1 MNMTKLIL
9 SVYLSAKL
17 WFSAQSTFTLSLNQA
32 KKFILEYQRLLPS
45 KSLLMQLF
53 MDLLD
58 TWLKTTV
65 ISSRSLYVLSIMMLT
80 INSILKVSFQTEHS
94 SSVKAW
100 KWHCCLHTDSFLG
113 FQTNIIIICYQGGLR
128 VTLHLLFYLS
138 NQSIKSSLTSW
149 PSSSSSSSS
158 SSGQELSNSQNIST
172 RFSQQCHELV
182 LWHCPNNEI
191 VWRLPQQMLNMF
203 TP

>member
-1 MNMTKLIL
+1 
-9 SVYLSAKL
+9 
-17 WFSAQSTFTLSLNQA
+17 
-32 KKFILEYQRLLPS
+32 
-45 KSLLMQLF
+45 

-80 INSILKVSFQTEHS
+80 INAILKVSFQTEHS
-94 SSVKAW
+94 SSVKTW

-113 FQTNIIIICYQGGLR
+113 FQTNIIIICYQWGLR

-138 NQSIKSSLTSW
+138 NQSIKSSLTSS
-149 PSSSSSSSS
+149 PSSSSS

-172 RFSQQCHELV
+172 RFSQQYHELV

-191 VWRLPQQMLNMF
+191 VWWLLQQMLNMF
-203 TP
+203 TA

>member
-1 MNMTKLIL
+1 
-9 SVYLSAKL
+9 
-17 WFSAQSTFTLSLNQA
+17 
-32 KKFILEYQRLLPS
+32 
-45 KSLLMQLF
+45 

-65 ISSRSLYVLSIMMLT
+65 ISSRSLYVLSIMVLT

-100 KWHCCLHTDSFLG
+100 KWHCCLHSDSFLG
-113 FQTNIIIICYQGGLR
+113 FQTNIIIICYQWGLR

-158 SSGQELSNSQNIST
+158 SGQELSNSQNIST
-172 RFSQQCHELV
+172 RFSQQYHELV
-182 LWHCPNNEI
+182 LWHCPNKGDCLTVTVTINMVKGCLSVHLLQLIVLGCSIVGFENEKI
-191 VWRLPQQMLNMF
+191 LEL
-203 TP
+203 

>member
-1 MNMTKLIL
+1 
-9 SVYLSAKL
+9 
-17 WFSAQSTFTLSLNQA
+17 
-32 KKFILEYQRLLPS
+32 
-45 KSLLMQLF
+45 

-65 ISSRSLYVLSIMMLT
+65 ISSRSLYVLSIIMLT

-100 KWHCCLHTDSFLG
+100 KWHCCLHTDSILG
-113 FQTNIIIICYQGGLR
+113 FQTNIIIICYQGRLR

-138 NQSIKSSLTSW
+138 DQSIKSSLTSW
-149 PSSSSSSSS
+149 PSSSSTSSS
-158 SSGQELSNSQNIST
+158 SSGLELSNSQNIST
-172 RFSQQCHELV
+172 RFSQQYHELV

-203 TP
+203 TA

>member
-1 MNMTKLIL
+1 MIQGLKFNRRNVTTVKVMNMTKLIL

-80 INSILKVSFQTEHS
+80 INSMLKVSFQTEHGS
-94 SSVKAW
+94 SDKAW
-100 KWHCCLHTDSFLG
+100 KWHCCLHRQFLG
-113 FQTNIIIICYQGGLR
+113 VPDKYNHYMLSRRAQSYFAFA
-128 VTLHLLFYLS
+128 LLS
-138 NQSIKSSLTSW
+138 EQSKY
-149 PSSSSSSSS
+149 
-158 SSGQELSNSQNIST
+158 
-172 RFSQQCHELV
+172 
-182 LWHCPNNEI
+182 
-191 VWRLPQQMLNMF
+191 
-203 TP
+203 

>member
-1 MNMTKLIL
+1 
-9 SVYLSAKL
+9 
-17 WFSAQSTFTLSLNQA
+17 
-32 KKFILEYQRLLPS
+32 
-45 KSLLMQLF
+45 

-65 ISSRSLYVLSIMMLT
+65 ISSRNLYVLSIMMLT
-80 INSILKVSFQTEHS
+80 INAILKVSFQTEHS
-94 SSVKAW
+94 SSVKTW

-113 FQTNIIIICYQGGLR
+113 FQTNIIIICYQWGLR

-138 NQSIKSSLTSW
+138 NQSIKSSLTSS
-149 PSSSSSSSS
+149 PSSSSSS

-172 RFSQQCHELV
+172 RFSQQYHELV

-191 VWRLPQQMLNMF
+191 VWRLLQQMLNMF
-203 TP
+203 TA